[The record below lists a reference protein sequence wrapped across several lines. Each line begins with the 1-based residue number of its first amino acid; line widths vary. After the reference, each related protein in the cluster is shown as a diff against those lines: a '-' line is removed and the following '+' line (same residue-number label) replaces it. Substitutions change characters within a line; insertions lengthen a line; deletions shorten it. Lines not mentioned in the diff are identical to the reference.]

1 MNDTLFILAVLSGCV
16 VISELL
22 VRHTPLR
29 RLGTALLVIV
39 VTAIVANLGIIPTG
53 AQPVPLY
60 SVLFHEV
67 AWLAIFW
74 LLLEVNLKKVL
85 QAGRDMIVLF
95 LAGGVGVALGA
106 FVGMLAISG
115 AERLGEKAP
124 ILAGMFT
131 GTYTGGSV
139 NFMAIA
145 SQYDF
150 TEGPL
155 LLAANAVD
163 AAMTTVW
170 MAITVLVPTWWIGR
184 RAGATGREQPI
195 ELPAEDEGDRQAI
208 HPLDLGILLLAGAL
222 AVWGSDTLAEV
233 LAGAGFPI
241 PAILILTTIGLAAAQ
256 LEIVNKL
263 QGARTLGLFGV
274 YLFLATIGALCD
286 ARALLE
292 SGSTGLWILA
302 FVCIVLAVHSVVLLP
317 VAALLKADP
326 AVVAV
331 ASQANIGGGTSAL
344 ALARSLGRPDL
355 VLPGILVGSLGSAL
369 GTYLG
374 VLVVTALS

>member
-1 MNDTLFILAVLSGCV
+1 MQTPLFILAVLGGCI

-22 VRHTPLR
+22 ARHTPLR
-29 RLGTALLVIV
+29 PLGTALLVIV

-53 AQPVPLY
+53 SQPVPLY
-60 SVLFHEV
+60 GVLFHEV
-67 AWLAIFW
+67 AWMAIFW

-85 QAGRDMIVLF
+85 RAGRDMIVLY
-95 LAGGVGVALGA
+95 LTGSLGVALGA
-106 FVGMLAISG
+106 FVGMLAIG
-115 AERLGEKAP
+115 GTARLGDKAP
-124 ILAGMFT
+124 VLAGMFT

-145 SQYDF
+145 SQYEF

-170 MAITVLVPTWWIGR
+170 MAITVVVPTWWIAR
-184 RAGATGREQPI
+184 RSNSGAQTTAAAS
-195 ELPAEDEGDRQAI
+195 AEEDGDRQAI
-208 HPLDLGILLLAGAL
+208 HPMDLSLLLLLGGL
-222 AVWGSDTLAEV
+222 AVWGSEEIAAR
-233 LAGAGFPI
+233 LAGLGFEL
-241 PAILILTTIGLAAAQ
+241 PAILVLTTLGLIAAQ
-256 LEIVNKL
+256 FEAVGKL
-263 QGARTLGLFGV
+263 RGARTLGLFGV

-286 ARALLE
+286 ARALAA
-292 SGSTGLWILA
+292 SGATGLWILA
-302 FVCIVLAVHSVVLLP
+302 FVCIVLAVHTAVLLP

-326 AVVAV
+326 GVVAV
-331 ASQANIGGGTSAL
+331 ASQANVGGGSSAL
-344 ALARSLGRPDL
+344 ALARSLGRSDL

-374 VLVVTALS
+374 VLVVSALS